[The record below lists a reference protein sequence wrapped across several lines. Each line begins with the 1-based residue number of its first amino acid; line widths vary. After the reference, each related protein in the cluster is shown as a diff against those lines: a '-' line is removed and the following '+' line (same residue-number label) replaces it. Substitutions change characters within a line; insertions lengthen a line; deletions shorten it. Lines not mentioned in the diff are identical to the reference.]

1 MITAFSL
8 KVAAAIA
15 GLALVGGIGYGTGVY
30 LGYFAIPFVSD
41 PPEHSARYYPANVI
55 AYSWMTLNP
64 GGGQRRH
71 MTEMFSR
78 MQDFSTVREW
88 QEELEDAIEDEFDV
102 EPEDLGAWL
111 GTEISVAVMN
121 FDSRDGTI
129 DVAGTVDVRNR
140 GAAEDFIDKVLD
152 RLEEDGGLDFDRD
165 DYEDFDTWVDESRRN
180 DFELSLALS
189 ESLLV
194 VASAEHILKTV
205 LDRVS
210 GKQERTLASDEA
222 FQEARAALPKRRFM
236 STYVDYENLFDAIED
251 AAAVELAELGTA
263 GEQTA
268 CGDLLTSIPN
278 WVVMSLGA
286 FERGIVAEV
295 ASPLTSSGWPAAPEL
310 PNAAELLPADA
321 LGFAAVS
328 FNPTIGE
335 WRESLREC
343 GIADLYGDDLWEEVL
358 GSIPPDTQLDWFE
371 EIDRSAREASAQPQP
386 EPLGRD
392 ATLADALDIGLWA
405 GSRLAGFDIET
416 DLLKHLEGTAIAS
429 VLHVPSDLERPLDA
443 VAMVSYRPENAD
455 ELDEA
460 LTEIASW
467 LEDEFD
473 LDFDSANVGAERNAR
488 ILDLRD
494 SDDIGYD
501 LGYVLHGG
509 FLTFGTTERAI
520 ETVVSRQQGEGGA
533 LATDGEYRRA
543 TASLPGDRDMLAYIG
558 LKGIVG
564 LVSDAGGIDRRTEG
578 MLEETLGAV
587 SMSTSSNG
595 GVSRATLAVTF
606 FPER

>member
-111 GTEISVAVMN
+111 GTEISVAAMN

-405 GSRLAGFDIET
+405 GSRLARFDIET

>member
-1 MITAFSL
+1 LITAFSL

-111 GTEISVAVMN
+111 GTEISVAAMN

-405 GSRLAGFDIET
+405 GSRLARFDIET

>member
-494 SDDIGYD
+494 LDDIGYD

-520 ETVVSRQQGEGGA
+520 ETVVSRQPGEGGA

-578 MLEETLGAV
+578 MLEETLGAI

>member
-236 STYVDYENLFDAIED
+236 STYVNYENLFDAIED